1 VTEKQQEEQHRPKG
15 FTCTKSIIR
24 VISQKKKSEDVRFCG
39 SDICYKRFILAVTDI
54 SDLKRN
60 RRRRKIIDILFRV
73 FILAVIALIGISLI
87 LTKDRWYPRLSGI
100 LAGTP
105 FGHRDIVTDREGY
118 PVKIPENS
126 SFAVKSTGRGF
137 AVLTDTR
144 LSAYDDDADIRLDVS
159 HDLVSPAI
167 AVDGDYILLY
177 DLGGAK
183 FKLFGARK
191 EIFEKTTPFPIQ
203 AGRVKNGLTAVV
215 TEHDRFLSALTVYD
229 KSGTVIWEYNS
240 INRITDVTF
249 SEDGTG
255 IYITVTDSKEGDL
268 VSKILCY
275 LLGEP
280 VKDENG
286 NAVPLFESDYIKTL
300 TIKTELFGAEGIIL
314 IGDKQTALLDRQLKQ
329 VGLTVYTGNIID
341 YSTFT
346 DTEGNANAVLLE
358 ENGAAILADSVTHS
372 FKSIHLSGEP
382 AKVSSRLGTFAALTP
397 LGVTFY
403 NNAGTAQSETATDG
417 SYRDIITK
425 EDFSLLI
432 GFEGIIRIEM

>member
-1 VTEKQQEEQHRPKG
+1 L
-15 FTCTKSIIR
+15 R
-24 VISQKKKSEDVRFCG
+24 V
-39 SDICYKRFILAVTDI
+39 ILAVTDI
-54 SDLKRN
+54 SDLKRK

-73 FILAVIALIGISLI
+73 FVLAVIALIGLSLI

-105 FGHRDIVTDREGY
+105 FGHRDIVSDSEGY

-126 SFAVKSTGRGF
+126 SFAVKATETGF

-144 LSAYDDDADIRLDVS
+144 LSAYDDEAKIRLDVS

-167 AVDGDYILLY
+167 VTDGDYVLLY

-183 FKLFGARK
+183 FSLYGARK
-191 EIFEKTTPFPIQ
+191 EIYEKSTAFPIQ
-203 AGRVKNGLTAVV
+203 AAKVKNGLAAVV
-215 TEHDRFLSALTVYD
+215 TEHDRYLSALTVYD

-240 INRITDVTF
+240 ISRITDVTIN
-249 SEDGTG
+249 EDETV
-255 IYITVTDSKEGDL
+255 IYITITDSKEGDL

-275 LLGEP
+275 SLGEP
-280 VKDENG
+280 VVDENG
-286 NAVPLFESDYIKTL
+286 NAVPLFESDFIKTF
-300 TIKTELFGAEGIIL
+300 TIRTALFGSEGIIL
-314 IGDKQTALLDRQLKQ
+314 VGDKQAALFDRQLKLT
-329 VGLTVYTGNIID
+329 GLSVYSSNIID

-358 ENGAAILADSVTHS
+358 EDGAAILADSVTHS
-372 FKSIHLSGEP
+372 FKSIYLSGEP
-382 AKVSSRLGTFAALTP
+382 TKVDSRLGSFAALTP

-403 NNAGTAQSETATDG
+403 NNAGQIISETATDA